1 VLEPGRPY
9 HPGDHARWLRGRLTR
24 SMVIASVVGAIVA
37 AGAAILV
44 GLAFTG
50 APEPM
55 ATIVEWSSVLLF
67 PLAFVAIH
75 WAVIGRRRWTS
86 IELVVW
92 AGRVS
97 AARYVAATGIRD
109 PADGQR
115 AAAWMAEHPPLDGED
130 PETTY
135 WRAYVLL
142 LTGDE
147 TAARVELA
155 RVPADGRWERERA
168 ELAAQIDLA
177 EGRPTDIA
185 PLEAAVNAMPPS
197 EARAVAAVEIGALKS
212 QVAWTCGGDDVTPV
226 LEALP
231 DVAGRAGGTL
241 LRRYWLPLAATTLA
255 VWAAIWLLL
264 SRLG

>member
-1 VLEPGRPY
+1 
-9 HPGDHARWLRGRLTR
+9 
-24 SMVIASVVGAIVA
+24 MVIASIVGAIVA

-50 APEPM
+50 ASEPM
-55 ATIVEWSSVLLF
+55 ATIVGWSSAILF
-67 PLAFVAIH
+67 PLAFVVIH
-75 WAVIGRRRWTS
+75 WATIGRRRWAS

-97 AARYVAATGIRD
+97 AARYLAVTGIRD
-109 PADGQR
+109 PADGER
-115 AAAWMAEHPPLDGED
+115 AAAWMAGHPPLDGED
-130 PETTY
+130 PESTY

-147 TAARVELA
+147 AAADVELS
-155 RVPADGRWERERA
+155 RLPVDGNWARERA

-177 EGRPTDIA
+177 QGRPTDIA
-185 PLEAAVNAMPPS
+185 PLQAAVEAMAPS
-197 EARAVAAVEIGALKS
+197 EARAVAAVELGALKS
-212 QVAWTCGGDDVTPV
+212 QVAWTCGEDDVAAV
-226 LEALP
+226 LAALP
-231 DVAGRAGGTL
+231 DVDGRARGTL